1 MTKKIVTNKPT
12 WIGKTLTFGGGVG
25 DVKFS
30 KQGVA
35 DVEEEHLPYLVEEH
49 GLLLYSDKTQGF
61 VVETASPEQRLSVF
75 EKMGES
81 ELKEET
87 AKLAEVLSKEEGEWK
102 FKKHNALATY
112 LMGLW
117 NEIDAMDLTEKSTE
131 EKPKRGRK
139 KQIDEEL
146 QNDVV

>member
-75 EKMGES
+75 EKMETS
-81 ELKEET
+81 ELQQET
-87 AKLAEVLSKEEGEWK
+87 AKLAGILSKEEGEWK

-112 LMGLW
+112 LMELW
-117 NEIDAMDLTEKSTE
+117 NEVDSMDLAEKSTE

-139 KQIDEEL
+139 KQSEEEL
-146 QNDVV
+146 QSDVV